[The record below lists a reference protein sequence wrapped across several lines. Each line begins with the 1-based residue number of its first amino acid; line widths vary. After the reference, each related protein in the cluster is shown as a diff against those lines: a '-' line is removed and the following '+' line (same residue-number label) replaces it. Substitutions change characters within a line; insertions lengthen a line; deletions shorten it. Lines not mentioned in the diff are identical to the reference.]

1 MNVRDFTG
9 GKDGSHRR
17 SCQTAFMVIPIKFN
31 KSLVFLVGAVDKSK
45 NNSDICNLEENERVE
60 FCERN
65 S

>member
-1 MNVRDFTG
+1 
-9 GKDGSHRR
+9 
-17 SCQTAFMVIPIKFN
+17 MVIPIKFN